1 VEEEVRKAV
10 EVLSEVEEVLDGL
23 IESCP
28 GPDRVWELL
37 GVARVRVAA
46 AKVVL
51 EELLEE
57 E

>member
-1 VEEEVRKAV
+1 VERKIGKAV
-10 EVLSEVEEVLDGL
+10 EILGEVEEVLDGL

-51 EELLEE
+51 EELQSK
-57 E
+57 